1 VDHIKGLRYG
11 PLGPSAVH
19 LCVDMQMM
27 FANGTPWASG
37 ALRSV
42 LPAIEE
48 ICRHKA
54 ETTMFTRFLCPR
66 DHRALKGQWQ
76 HFYSDCPQMLEA
88 DPRLF
93 GIVPELR
100 RFVRQRG
107 DRQPLCL
114 LSLRV

>member
-1 VDHIKGLRYG
+1 
-11 PLGPSAVH
+11 
-19 LCVDMQMM
+19 MQMM